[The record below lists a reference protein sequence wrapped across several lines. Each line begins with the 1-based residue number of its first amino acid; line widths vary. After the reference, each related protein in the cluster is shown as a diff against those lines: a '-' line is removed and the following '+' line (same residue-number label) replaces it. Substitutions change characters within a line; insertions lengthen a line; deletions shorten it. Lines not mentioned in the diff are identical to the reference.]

1 MTSMTNER
9 ADSAFQALH
18 DVQRAARIL
27 CMALRNAGDRTGAA
41 NAKLRAD
48 LLQDEIDKL
57 INKELADWQA
67 EAESVIP
74 ELVAAVDAAKEAA
87 GQVEQDVKNA
97 RLVVFAIATLDNA
110 ITIAM
115 KLIG

>member
-1 MTSMTNER
+1 M
-9 ADSAFQALH
+9 
-18 DVQRAARIL
+18 
-27 CMALRNAGDRTGAA
+27 
-41 NAKLRAD
+41 
-48 LLQDEIDKL
+48 
-57 INKELADWQA
+57 
-67 EAESVIP
+67 IP